1 MIIENGF
8 VCLITTTGGGL
19 QNGIPIPVKE
29 EVGTP
34 IPCNIRTVRHDRKGS
49 SVDSVFTQHS
59 YDVLVDSVIMPRFEA
74 EKVLL
79 IDNRNNELGQFDV
92 QDVQH
97 LDFAGAI
104 KIVV

>member
-8 VCLITTTGGGL
+8 VCLITTSGGGL
-19 QNGIPIPVKE
+19 QNGIPIPVKNE
-29 EVGTP
+29 LGVP
-34 IPCNIRTVRHDRKGS
+34 IPCNIRTIRHDRKGS
-49 SVDSVFTQHS
+49 SVDSVYTQQS
-59 YDVLVDSVIMPRFEA
+59 YEVLIDSVIMPRFDA

-104 KIVV
+104 RIVV

>member
-8 VCLITTTGGGL
+8 VCLITTSGGGL
-19 QNGIPIPVKE
+19 QNGIPIPVKNE
-29 EVGTP
+29 LGVP
-34 IPCNIRTVRHDRKGS
+34 IPCNIRTIRHNHNGN
-49 SVDSVFTQHS
+49 SVDSVYTQQS
-59 YDVLVDSVIMPRFEA
+59 YEVLIDSVIMPRFEA
-74 EKVLL
+74 EKVFL

-104 KIVV
+104 RIVV